1 MKDLKGSCEGNSEL
15 YFKNL
20 AKLQKRRLIKEFEI
34 VLD

>member
-1 MKDLKGSCEGNSEL
+1 MRDLKGSCKGISEF